1 MATDKSLNEMLSLLS
16 QKIRM
21 KKSVNFKGWTL
32 ILNRGIQEWT
42 FLQLGAVHCAVNA
55 VISADAAAY
64 LLHPLKTP
72 ALNRNLDILLFFWMY
87 IYNLS
92 FDAETTISSG
102 PMVKKLVFVES
113 VNCNENQLTRDRLIG
128 GKVTSKLFEQ
138 IYGIRNFMESK
149 NFRSHIHVHAYV
161 INYV

>member
-1 MATDKSLNEMLSLLS
+1 MLSLLS

-42 FLQLGAVHCAVNA
+42 FLQLGADPMATLQCIVPWMQSSVLMLQHICC
-55 VISADAAAY
+55 
-64 LLHPLKTP
+64 TP
-72 ALNRNLDILLFFWMY
+72 WKPTALNRNLDILLFFWMY